1 MIFDTS
7 KRRLTFLFFIERKQN
22 RSHAFASSLTSSNKA
37 CEIDM
42 ISLRNHAPWSY
53 IMIIKIEIIIIILI
67 ITMMMITIIVRSL
80 Y

>member
-53 IMIIKIEIIIIILI
+53 IMIIKIEIIIILI